1 MYELKEPYEIWEKK
15 IELRVKM
22 AESGKGRQ
30 MVWRGLTDGEGPNEF
45 DAWLRATSPV
55 RSAGGRALRRTSP
68 AGKREEPAVL
78 ENTVHS
84 TLHDDA
90 PVHGRVVIGDMVH
103 KSITN
108 HEVTKEDARQCVGSP
123 KLDSVVSG
131 IPYGNHPC
139 ISSSSLNL
147 SKLKSDS
154 ASHAPWEGD
163 KAVPNCLVG
172 EMMAMDVEA
181 DTGQRKTKWKHLAR
195 GIYMLG

>member
-1 MYELKEPYEIWEKK
+1 MGIMYYKPTSCMKHLN
-15 IELRVKM
+15 VKWSSM
-22 AESGKGRQ
+22 LSSYFLYNQ
-30 MVWRGLTDGEGPNEF
+30 
-45 DAWLRATSPV
+45 
-55 RSAGGRALRRTSP
+55 
-68 AGKREEPAVL
+68 
-78 ENTVHS
+78 
-84 TLHDDA
+84 
-90 PVHGRVVIGDMVH
+90 
-103 KSITN
+103 
-108 HEVTKEDARQCVGSP
+108 
-123 KLDSVVSG
+123 
-131 IPYGNHPC
+131 PC

>member
-30 MVWRGLTDGEGPNEF
+30 MVWRG
-45 DAWLRATSPV
+45 
-55 RSAGGRALRRTSP
+55 
-68 AGKREEPAVL
+68 
-78 ENTVHS
+78 
-84 TLHDDA
+84 
-90 PVHGRVVIGDMVH
+90 
-103 KSITN
+103 
-108 HEVTKEDARQCVGSP
+108 
-123 KLDSVVSG
+123 
-131 IPYGNHPC
+131 PC